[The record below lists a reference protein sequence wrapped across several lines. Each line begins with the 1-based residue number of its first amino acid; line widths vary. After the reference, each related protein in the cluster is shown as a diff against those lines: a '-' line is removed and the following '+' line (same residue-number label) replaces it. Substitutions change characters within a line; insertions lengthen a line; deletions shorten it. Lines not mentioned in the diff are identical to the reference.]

1 MPTDKTVARLTLE
14 GGEMFFE
21 GFWVSA
27 GFDMV
32 DMTPTAQAYEVH
44 KAFKDAVYEDI
55 GGVVGGTT
63 ELKDFLEQ
71 LGTELGESAADVV
84 DASSGHIVAGELT
97 NLLNVKLETWGV
109 VATGPQ
115 MPCCHFDKD
124 GNWIRH
130 RLYRLKRGGAPWTAA
145 DAAAAFAAAMEGA
158 GHPLAASTVDEL
170 GALQYSMFVT
180 WRIGEEETTSTS

>member
-1 MPTDKTVARLTLE
+1 MPEKVVASLPIAN
-14 GGEMFFE
+14 GELFFK

-32 DMTPTAQAYEVH
+32 DMTPTAQAYEVY
-44 KAFKDAVYEDI
+44 KEFKDAVYEDI
-55 GGVVGGTT
+55 GGVVGGTL
-63 ELKDFLEQ
+63 ELKDFLQQ

-84 DASSGHIVAGELT
+84 DASNGHIVAGELT
-97 NLLNVKLETWGV
+97 NLLNLKLDTWGV

-115 MPCCHFDKD
+115 MPTCHFDKD

-130 RLYRLKRGGAPWTAA
+130 RLYRLKRAGEPWTAA
-145 DAAAAFAAAMEGA
+145 NAAAAFANWMNSEG
-158 GHPLAASTVDEL
+158 HSLAPSTVEEL

-180 WRIGEEETTSTS
+180 WRIGESESNSLT